1 MRDIGCNPKVWEI
14 LVFFHVFTSPNG
26 GNSCKKNMEIPG
38 GNLTV
43 TGKLENGEFINWG
56 DYHPSTFTGLIQ
68 GPFPTWILYHAN
80 MAVSPATKGFAQVRR
95 TWLSP
100 AGWGKRNTWL
110 KVSIRLVELLP
121 ILWLISINYI
131 CVFCC
136 WHMFT
141 IESCVFG
148 LCIPRIL
155 LGSCWPYFPM
165 KIPSFSPFFVDL
177 KRLGGLFLSCT
188 KRKRPLRKQPGSND
202 DKLPVGHLIHNFGDG
217 NLKQGPDSR
226 KSGWSSLVWQDPLLW
241 VRAITFEHF
250 SSIPILR
257 WVSCLTLQLHQSSAR
272 MQRTIAGTHLFRV
285 LNSWNDGEK
294 HIWLQNVADF
304 GIIILYHGTIQMVH
318 KWPPC
323 PMVFTTSSESMMQ
336 PAQVPHTG
344 LGFRFSPSAPG
355 PEVKTSGETLTTR
368 TALSEW
374 NGQDV
379 AGQSQMKCW
388 QPPRKTCHVL
398 SPKMFFYM

>member
-1 MRDIGCNPKVWEI
+1 
-14 LVFFHVFTSPNG
+14 
-26 GNSCKKNMEIPG
+26 MEIPG

-80 MAVSPATKGFAQVRR
+80 MAVNPAK
-95 TWLSP
+95 
-100 AGWGKRNTWL
+100 
-110 KVSIRLVELLP
+110 KVSPKSGGNDYPR
-121 ILWLISINYI
+121 Y
-131 CVFCC
+131 
-136 WHMFT
+136 MFT

-165 KIPSFSPFFVDL
+165 KIPSFYPFFVDL

-188 KRKRPLRKQPGSND
+188 KRKRPLRKQLGSND

-217 NLKQGPDSR
+217 NLKRVPIHEKVAGHLWYDRIHCFWWGQ
-226 KSGWSSLVWQDPLLW
+226 SLLN
-241 VRAITFEHF
+241 TFPPYQFYGGFHAWLYSFIKAQHACKERSQEHIY
-250 SSIPILR
+250 SASWTVEMMGKR
-257 WVSCLTLQLHQSSAR
+257 W
-272 MQRTIAGTHLFRV
+272 
-285 LNSWNDGEK
+285 EK

-318 KWPPC
+318 KSPPC

-388 QPPRKTCHVL
+388 QPPMKTCHVL